1 MIEADKLGK
10 KELLSEK
17 TFFALLDI
25 KSLSEREQARLALQA
40 RAEEFKVKTD
50 WTRLYNAYKKDAEA
64 AAREKAKTDGVKDE
78 REKKHTDFDFSDLP
92 PEAPILSNLL
102 CGAWQANMED
112 GIVMQTNDNTKGV
125 LACYHPIL
133 PVRRLVN
140 VQTQEERVEIAYY
153 RNHYWHFQTVPRST
167 ISSAQKIVSLASVG
181 VGVTSESAR
190 PLVRYLA
197 DIEAWNEDAI
207 PVEVSS
213 SKLGWHNGR
222 NKELLFLPYD
232 EGEIHF
238 DSGSDFRDL
247 YKAISKQGDFDR
259 WLAVAKRV
267 RARNRLEARIL
278 LAASFASVL
287 VSRLDILPFFV
298 DLWGE
303 TEGGKTVALMLAAS
317 VWGDPADG
325 KYIGDFKTTDTA
337 LEVKADV
344 LNHLPMFLD
353 DTSKTS
359 ARVRDNFESII
370 YDLCS
375 GKGKSRSNRALG
387 TRRENKWK
395 NVFICNGERPLNS
408 YANQGGALNRII
420 EVECEPEIFE
430 NPREVAETV
439 KANYGHAG
447 FDFVSAITALS
458 GGPLVQDT
466 FESYRSELM
475 TKDGMQKQALSLA
488 AILTAD
494 ALATDYIFQ
503 DGRELKVED
512 VSKYM
517 QTRAMVSDNERCYQ
531 YVVQSVIANQPR
543 FDFDARIEQWGL
555 IKGDYAYLLPKALD
569 YICKEGGFNRSSFI
583 SWAFAHG
590 LLDTDKGKKLKTFRY
605 RDRPT
610 KMYVISLERDEEETD
625 EEPEDAEQFS
635 QAEDEEPV
643 FD

>member
-1 MIEADKLGK
+1 MIEIEKLSK
-10 KELLSEK
+10 KELLSES
-17 TFFALLDI
+17 TFLALFDI
-25 KSLSEREQARLALQA
+25 QTDSEREQTRLALRA

-50 WTRLYNAYKKDAEA
+50 WTRLYSAYKKDFDAAERA
-64 AAREKAKTDGVKDE
+64 KKASIVDSRED
-78 REKKHTDFDFSDLP
+78 RHTDFDFSDLP
-92 PEAPILSNLL
+92 AEAQPLRNLK
-102 CGAWQANMED
+102 CGAWTATMED
-112 GIVMQTNDNTKGV
+112 GIIMQTNDNTKGV

-133 PVRRLVN
+133 PIRRLVN

-167 ISSAQKIVSLASVG
+167 VSSAQKIVGLASLG

-197 DIEAWNEDAI
+197 DVEAWNEDAI

-213 SKLGWHNGR
+213 SKLGWHRGR
-222 NKELLFLPYD
+222 DNALLFLPYD
-232 EGEIHF
+232 ESEIHF
-238 DSGSDFRDL
+238 DSGSEFRDL
-247 YKAISKQGDFDR
+247 YKAISRQGDAEI
-259 WLAVAKRV
+259 WMAVAKRV
-267 RARNRLEARIL
+267 RARDRLEARIL

-317 VWGDPADG
+317 VWGDPSDG

-337 LEVKADV
+337 LEVKADL

-387 TRRENKWK
+387 TRRENRWK
-395 NVFICNGERPLNS
+395 NAFICNGERPLNS

-420 EVECEPEIFE
+420 EIECEPEIFE

-439 KANYGHAG
+439 KANFGHAG
-447 FDFVSAITALS
+447 FDFVNAITILS
-458 GGPLVQDT
+458 NGTFIKDT
-466 FESYRSELM
+466 FEAYRAELM
-475 TKDGMQKQALSLA
+475 TEDGMQKQALSLA

-512 VSKYM
+512 VAKYM
-517 QTRAMVSDNERCYQ
+517 QTREMVSDNERCYQ
-531 YVVQSVIANQPR
+531 YVVESVMANPSK
-543 FDFDARIEQWGL
+543 FNLSISIEQWGL
-555 IKGDYAYLLPKALD
+555 LKDGFVFLLPKALEA
-569 YICKEGGFNRSSFI
+569 ICKSGGFSRSSFI
-583 SWAFAHG
+583 SWAYSRG
-590 LLDTDKGKKLKTFRY
+590 LLDTDKNKKTKTVRY
-605 RDRPT
+605 GQGGRPT
-610 KMYVISLERDEEETD
+610 RMYAIFLDRDEEE
-625 EEPEDAEQFS
+625 EEQSQKDVFVPYEGEDPDFS
-635 QAEDEEPV
+635 
-643 FD
+643 

>member
-1 MIEADKLGK
+1 MMIEVEKLSK
-10 KELLSEK
+10 KELLSEE
-17 TFFALLDI
+17 TFLALFDI
-25 KSLSEREQARLALQA
+25 QTGSEREQTRLALRA

-50 WTRLYNAYKKDAEA
+50 WTRLYSAYKKDFDAME
-64 AAREKAKTDGVKDE
+64 RAKRASIVDE
-78 REKKHTDFDFSDLP
+78 RDNRHTDFDFSGLP
-92 PEAPILSNLL
+92 AEAQSLKNLK

-140 VQTQEERVEIAYY
+140 VQTQEERVEIAFY
-153 RNHYWHFQTVPRST
+153 RNHYWHFHTVPRST
-167 ISSAQKIVSLASVG
+167 VSSAQKIVGLASVG
-181 VGVTSESAR
+181 VGVTSESAKA
-190 PLVRYLA
+190 LVRYLA
-197 DIEAWNEDAI
+197 DIEAWNEDLI

-213 SKLGWHNGR
+213 SKLGWHRGR
-222 NKELLFLPYD
+222 DNALLFLPYD
-232 EGEIHF
+232 ETEIHF
-238 DSGSDFRDL
+238 DSGSEFRDL

-259 WLAVAKRV
+259 WLALVKRIRAKD
-267 RARNRLEARIL
+267 RLEARIL
-278 LAASFASVL
+278 LAASFASIL

-317 VWGDPADG
+317 VWGDPSDG

-337 LEVKADV
+337 LEVKADL

-359 ARVRDNFESII
+359 ARVRDNFEGII

-387 TRRENKWK
+387 TRRENRWK
-395 NVFICNGERPLNS
+395 NTFICNGERPLNS

-430 NPREVAETV
+430 NPHEVVEVV
-439 KANYGHAG
+439 KNNYGHAG
-447 FDFVSAITALS
+447 FDFVSAITVLS
-458 GGPLVQDT
+458 NGTVIKDT
-466 FESYRSELM
+466 FEAYRSELM

-488 AILTAD
+488 CILTAD

-512 VSKYM
+512 VSRYM
-517 QTRAMVSDNERCYQ
+517 QTRAMISDNERCYQ
-531 YVVQSVIANQPR
+531 YVVESAIANPSR
-543 FDFDARIEQWGL
+543 FDLTVNTEQWGL
-555 IKGDYAYLLPKALD
+555 IKDGLVYLLPKALES
-569 YICKEGGFNRSSFI
+569 ICKSGSFSKSSFI
-583 SWAFAHG
+583 SWAYSHA
-590 LLDTDKGKKLKTFRY
+590 LLDTDKGKKVKTCRY
-605 RDRPT
+605 GQGGRAT
-610 KMYVISLERDEEETD
+610 KMYAILLDRDEEEDQT
-625 EEPEDAEQFS
+625 EATFQPYEGEDPDFS
-635 QAEDEEPV
+635 
-643 FD
+643 

>member
-1 MIEADKLGK
+1 MIEVEKLSK
-10 KELLSEK
+10 KELLSEA
-17 TFFALLDI
+17 TFLALFDI
-25 KSLSEREQARLALQA
+25 QTDSEREQTRLALRA

-50 WTRLYNAYKKDAEA
+50 WTRLYNAYKKDFDAAERA
-64 AAREKAKTDGVKDE
+64 KKASIVDSRED
-78 REKKHTDFDFSDLP
+78 RHTDFDFSDLP
-92 PEAPILSNLL
+92 AEAQPLRNLK
-102 CGAWQANMED
+102 CGAWTATMED
-112 GIVMQTNDNTKGV
+112 GIIMQTNDNTKGV

-133 PVRRLVN
+133 PIRRLVN

-167 ISSAQKIVSLASVG
+167 VSSAQKIVGLASLG

-197 DIEAWNEDAI
+197 DVEAWNEDAI

-213 SKLGWHNGR
+213 SKLGWHRGR
-222 NKELLFLPYD
+222 DNALLFLPYD
-232 EGEIHF
+232 ESEIHF
-238 DSGSDFRDL
+238 DSGSEFRDL
-247 YKAISKQGDFDR
+247 YKAISRQGDAER
-259 WLAVAKRV
+259 WMAVVKRV
-267 RARNRLEARIL
+267 RARDRLEARIL

-317 VWGDPADG
+317 VWGDPSDG

-337 LEVKADV
+337 LEVKADL

-359 ARVRDNFESII
+359 ARIRDNFESII

-375 GKGKSRSNRALG
+375 GKGKSRSNRVLG
-387 TRRENKWK
+387 TRRENRWK
-395 NVFICNGERPLNS
+395 NAFICNGERPLNS

-420 EVECEPEIFE
+420 EIECEPEIFG

-439 KANYGHAG
+439 KANFGHAG
-447 FDFVSAITALS
+447 FDFVSAITILS
-458 GGPLVQDT
+458 NGTLIKDT
-466 FESYRSELM
+466 FEAYRAELM
-475 TKDGMQKQALSLA
+475 TEDGMQKQALSLA

-512 VSKYM
+512 VAKYM
-517 QTRAMVSDNERCYQ
+517 QTREMVSDNERCYQ
-531 YVVQSVIANQPR
+531 YVVESVMANPSR
-543 FDFDARIEQWGL
+543 FDLSVSIEQWGI
-555 IKGDYAYLLPKALD
+555 IKDGFVFLLPKALES
-569 YICKEGGFNRSSFI
+569 ICKSGGFSRSSFI
-583 SWAFAHG
+583 SWAYIRG
-590 LLDTDKGKKLKTFRY
+590 LLDTDKNKKTKTVRY
-605 RDRPT
+605 GQGGRPT
-610 KMYVISLERDEEETD
+610 RMYAIFLDRDEEE
-625 EEPEDAEQFS
+625 EEQSQKNVFVPYEGEDPDFS
-635 QAEDEEPV
+635 
-643 FD
+643 

>member
-78 REKKHTDFDFSDLP
+78 REKRHTDFDFSDLP

-267 RARNRLEARIL
+267 RARDRLEARIL

-395 NVFICNGERPLNS
+395 NVFICYL
-408 YANQGGALNRII
+408 
-420 EVECEPEIFE
+420 
-430 NPREVAETV
+430 
-439 KANYGHAG
+439 
-447 FDFVSAITALS
+447 
-458 GGPLVQDT
+458 
-466 FESYRSELM
+466 
-475 TKDGMQKQALSLA
+475 
-488 AILTAD
+488 
-494 ALATDYIFQ
+494 
-503 DGRELKVED
+503 
-512 VSKYM
+512 
-517 QTRAMVSDNERCYQ
+517 
-531 YVVQSVIANQPR
+531 R
-543 FDFDARIEQWGL
+543 FL
-555 IKGDYAYLLPKALD
+555 
-569 YICKEGGFNRSSFI
+569 
-583 SWAFAHG
+583 
-590 LLDTDKGKKLKTFRY
+590 
-605 RDRPT
+605 
-610 KMYVISLERDEEETD
+610 
-625 EEPEDAEQFS
+625 
-635 QAEDEEPV
+635 
-643 FD
+643 

>member
-1 MIEADKLGK
+1 MIDVEKLSK
-10 KELLSEK
+10 KELLSEA
-17 TFFALLDI
+17 TFLALFDI
-25 KSLSEREQARLALQA
+25 QTDSEREQTRLALRA

-50 WTRLYNAYKKDAEA
+50 WTRLYSAYKKDFDAAERSRRA
-64 AAREKAKTDGVKDE
+64 SIVDSRED
-78 REKKHTDFDFSDLP
+78 RHTDFDFSDLP
-92 PEAPILSNLL
+92 AEAQPLRNLK
-102 CGAWQANMED
+102 CGAWTATMED
-112 GIVMQTNDNTKGV
+112 GIIMQTNDNTKGV

-133 PVRRLVN
+133 PIRRLVN

-153 RNHYWHFQTVPRST
+153 RNHFWHFQTVPRST
-167 ISSAQKIVSLASVG
+167 VSSAQKIVGLASLG

-197 DIEAWNEDAI
+197 DVEAWNEDAI

-213 SKLGWHNGR
+213 SKLGWHRGR
-222 NKELLFLPYD
+222 GNTLLFLPYD
-232 EGEIHF
+232 ESEIHF
-238 DSGSDFRDL
+238 DSGSEFRDL
-247 YKAISKQGDFDR
+247 YKAISRQGDADR
-259 WLAVAKRV
+259 WMAVAKRV
-267 RARNRLEARIL
+267 RARDRLEARIL

-317 VWGDPADG
+317 VWGDPSDG

-337 LEVKADV
+337 LEVKADL

-387 TRRENKWK
+387 TRRENRWK
-395 NVFICNGERPLNS
+395 NTFICNGERPLNS

-420 EVECEPEIFE
+420 EIECEPEIFE

-439 KANYGHAG
+439 KANFGHAG
-447 FDFVSAITALS
+447 FDFVSAITFLS
-458 GGPLVQDT
+458 GGTLIKDT
-466 FESYRSELM
+466 FEAYRQELM
-475 TKDGMQKQALSLA
+475 TEDGMQKQALSLA

-512 VSKYM
+512 VAKYM
-517 QTRAMVSDNERCYQ
+517 QTREMVSDNERCYQ
-531 YVVQSVIANQPR
+531 YIVESAVSNPSR
-543 FDFDARIEQWGL
+543 FDLSVSIEQWG
-555 IKGDYAYLLPKALD
+555 IIRDGFVFLLPKALEA
-569 YICKEGGFNRSSFI
+569 ICKSGGFSRSSFI
-583 SWAFAHG
+583 SWAYSHA
-590 LLDTDKGKKLKTFRY
+590 LLDTDKGKKVKTCRY
-605 RDRPT
+605 GQGGRPT
-610 KMYVISLERDEEETD
+610 KMYAILLDRDEEEESQVETFKPYD
-625 EEPEDAEQFS
+625 GEDPDFS
-635 QAEDEEPV
+635 
-643 FD
+643 